1 MPPLAA
7 VQKALQAYLD
17 KDRDAIEGVI
27 ADHYR
32 FTSPLD
38 NGIDRATYFE
48 LCWPNSASM
57 TAMNLLHSA
66 EQGEYAFV
74 VYEGEMA
81 GKRVRHRGF
90 VFLDGHARHSTTRR
104 QRIQRNRC
112 DTPGLSSASIMAAC
126 RENRRKP
133 NNPFSPSSTTAIARS
148 TQSTRSGELSIATRP
163 SPLGPTCP
171 ATG

>member
-1 MPPLAA
+1 MTPLAA
-7 VQKALQAYLD
+7 VQTALQAYLD
-17 KDRDAIEGVI
+17 KDRGAIEAVI
-27 ADHYR
+27 ADDYR

-81 GKRVRHRGF
+81 GKRVRNCEMHRVHG
-90 VFLDGHARHSTTRR
+90 G
-104 QRIQRNRC
+104 RIVATDVYFGWNLPHQAP
-112 DTPGLSSASIMAAC
+112 PGAHVD
-126 RENRRKP
+126 
-133 NNPFSPSSTTAIARS
+133 
-148 TQSTRSGELSIATRP
+148 
-163 SPLGPTCP
+163 P
-171 ATG
+171 A